1 MIDDRILKNDERAV
15 YRLRSLYRKYGYM
28 PFKMSKFEEYE
39 LYVRNKDFLVSDR
52 IITFTDTSG
61 KLLAMK
67 PDVTLSIVKSRD
79 DKKGSK
85 QKVYYNENVYRVSGN
100 THQFK
105 EIMQSGI
112 ECIGDLDSYD
122 IYEVLLLAGKSLS
135 EISENYVLD
144 VSHLGILNAL
154 LCEAGGTEEFKREA
168 AHYISEKNTHDMI
181 RACERYGIASDV
193 TAKIATLIATYG
205 KPADVLPALK
215 TVCTSADAAS
225 ALDELCTLCE
235 LLSST
240 EVGEHLYVDFSLVN
254 NLSYYNGI
262 VLKGFVDGICEGVLT
277 GGQYDNLMRRM
288 GRSSRAIGFAVYL
301 DLLEGL
307 DGRRE
312 ENDVDVLVLYKDG
325 TAPTAIMNKVSEYT
339 AQGLSVSAQRCI
351 PEGLRYGKL
360 LEL

>member
-1 MIDDRILKNDERAV
+1 MIDGKILKNDERAV
-15 YRLRSLYRKYGYM
+15 YKLRSLYRKFGYM

-52 IITFTDTSG
+52 IITFTDTNG
-61 KLLAMK
+61 RLLAMK
-67 PDVTLSIVKSRD
+67 PDVTLSIVKSRED
-79 DKKGSK
+79 RKGSK

-100 THQFK
+100 THQYR

-112 ECIGDLDSYD
+112 ECIGDLDAYD
-122 IYEVLLLAGKSLS
+122 IYEVVLLAGKSLS

-144 VSHLGILNAL
+144 ISHLGILNAL
-154 LCEAGGTEEFKREA
+154 LCEAGGSEEQRREIS
-168 AHYISEKNTHDMI
+168 HYIAEKNTHDMQ
-181 RACERYGIASDV
+181 RACERYGIAPNV

-205 KPADVLPALK
+205 KPSDVLPALK
-215 TVCTSADAAS
+215 DICTSDEAVS
-225 ALDELCTLCE
+225 ALDELCVLCDM
-235 LLSST
+235 LSST
-240 EVGEHLYVDFSLVN
+240 DVGNNIFIDFSLVN

-277 GGQYDNLMRRM
+277 GGQYDNLMQRM

-312 ENDVDVLVLYKDG
+312 EYDVDVLVLYKNG
-325 TAPTAIMNKVSEYT
+325 TDPREVMKRVSEYT
-339 AQGLSVSAQRCI
+339 AQGLSVSAQKSI
-351 PEGLRYGKL
+351 PEGLRYGML
-360 LEL
+360 SEL